1 MYDNMKREYL
11 AMSWGQKMGKGR
23 EKDDVFFNQ

>member
-1 MYDNMKREYL
+1 MNDNMKREYL

-23 EKDDVFFNQ
+23 EKDGIFFNQ